1 MEFSDWLLSELAKRK
16 WTQADLARRSGLT
29 KQAVTNYVSGRV
41 PNRDA
46 LVSIAKSLQIPIE
59 IIFDAVTGKNKSEKT
74 LQISK
79 FDHIIEQLPDEDIDD
94 LYTLAKAKLERIE
107 EKDRQAASKKKRLAT
122 STPKG

>member
-59 IIFDAVTGKNKSEKT
+59 IIFDAVSGKNKSEKT

-107 EKDRQAASKKKRLAT
+107 EKSRQAASKKKHIAT

>member
-29 KQAVTNYVSGRV
+29 KQAVTNYISGRV

-59 IIFDAVTGKNKSEKT
+59 IIFDAVNGKNKSEKT

-107 EKDRQAASKKKRLAT
+107 EKERQAASKKKHFAT
-122 STPKG
+122 SATKG